1 MGNKPQGSFERVRQA
16 LREAGVDAAPVELP
30 ASTRTAEDAA
40 RAVGCEVG
48 QIVKSLVF
56 RGARSGSAYL
66 VLTSGSNRVDPR
78 ALQEVVGEPIAM
90 ADADF
95 VRSHTGFSIGGVAP
109 VGHLNPIQ
117 AVVDQ
122 DLMQHDEIW
131 AAAGTPNAVF
141 SLTPSQLRQ
150 LVGDRVARVG

>member
-1 MGNKPQGSFERVRQA
+1 MGNKPQGSFERVRKA
-16 LREAGVDAAPVELP
+16 LHEAGLNADPVELP
-30 ASTRTAEDAA
+30 DSTRTAQDAA
-40 RAVGCEVG
+40 QAVGCEVG

-56 RGARSGSAYL
+56 RGADSGRAYL
-66 VLTSGSNRVDPR
+66 VLTSGSNRVDPQ
-78 ALQEVVGEPIAM
+78 ALEAEVGEPVAM

-95 VRSHTGFSIGGVAP
+95 VRSHTGFGIGGVAP

-117 AVVDQ
+117 AIVDQ
-122 DLMQHDEIW
+122 DLLQHAAIW

-141 SLTPSQLRQ
+141 SLTPHQLQQ